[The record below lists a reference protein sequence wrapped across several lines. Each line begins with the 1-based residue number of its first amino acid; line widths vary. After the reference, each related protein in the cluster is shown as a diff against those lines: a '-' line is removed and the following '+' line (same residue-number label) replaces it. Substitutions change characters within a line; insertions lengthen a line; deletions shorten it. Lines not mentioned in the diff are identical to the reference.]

1 MDAQTKY
8 ALVTFGVLCLLIVLT
23 KWSGKKTS
31 KTSVQ
36 HTKDSKQLEDMTTF
50 LQNTVTQSKQYYFMA
65 KQDQNPMISLIH
77 LCMSASKLDTLS
89 NLISDARA
97 NSEYNINI
105 KQFKMEIKTL
115 QTELVEEINLLTPK
129 MSIPDHILL

>member
-23 KWSGKKTS
+23 KWSEKKTG

-36 HTKDSKQLEDMTTF
+36 HNKQVEDIATF

-65 KQDQNPMISLIH
+65 KQDQNPIISLIH
-77 LCMSASKLDTLS
+77 LCMSVSKLDTLS
-89 NLISDARA
+89 NLISDVRA
-97 NSEYNINI
+97 NSDYNIDI
-105 KQFKMEIKTL
+105 KKFKLEMKTL
-115 QTELVEEINLLTPK
+115 QTELVQEINLLTPK
-129 MSIPDHILL
+129 MSVPDHILL

>member
-31 KTSVQ
+31 KTSVP
-36 HTKDSKQLEDMTTF
+36 HNKDSKQLEDIATF

-65 KQDQNPMISLIH
+65 KQDQNPIISLMH
-77 LCMSASKLDTLS
+77 LCMSVSKLDTLS
-89 NLISDARA
+89 NLISDVRA
-97 NSEYNINI
+97 NSDYNIDI
-105 KQFKMEIKTL
+105 KNLKMEMKTL
-115 QTELVEEINLLTPK
+115 QSELVQEINLLTPK

>member
-31 KTSVQ
+31 KLENN
-36 HTKDSKQLEDMTTF
+36 KDSKQVEDIATF

-65 KQDQNPMISLIH
+65 KQDQNPIISLIH
-77 LCMSASKLDTLS
+77 LCMSVSKLDTLS
-89 NLISDARA
+89 NLISDVRA
-97 NSEYNINI
+97 NTDYNIDI
-105 KQFKMEIKTL
+105 KKFKLEMKTL
-115 QTELVEEINLLTPK
+115 QSELVQEINLLTPK